1 MSKITFRTW
10 TIIFAGVALL
20 ALFLLA
26 ASISTL
32 QFDPGQP
39 ISFQKLAPQ
48 FAEQGASGDISSTL
62 AAFLRVLLIL
72 MWIMVPLYLILLIFS
87 KDARKRFLRD
97 MIMMLPF
104 LILLYILSNNQQL
117 KKAAEELNPAFMG
130 MQNDEIAQLTPA
142 PPLPEFVP
150 PAPWVTTAVIVGL
163 SLTVVAVIA
172 SFLYFLWRRAKKQ
185 SQDALVV
192 VRREAQ
198 AALDDIQS
206 GGDLRDAIMRSYLQM
221 VEAIREYRGINR
233 ERDMTPHE
241 FEMYLGRRGLP
252 VSPVHQLTQL
262 FETVRY
268 GGVTPGR
275 KEEQA
280 AVTSLRAIIN
290 ACQKPGGQ

>member
-1 MSKITFRTW
+1 MRLMDLDTSLIYFYFRLIVSCASHFVDTIGSVSKITFRTW

-117 KKAAEELNPAFMG
+117 KKAAEEVNPAFMG
-130 MQNDEIAQLTPA
+130 TQNGEIAQLTPA
-142 PPLPEFVP
+142 PPPPEFVP

-185 SQDALVV
+185 QPGCAGS
-192 VRREAQ
+192 R
-198 AALDDIQS
+198 AARGS
-206 GGDLRDAIMRSYLQM
+206 GR
-221 VEAIREYRGINR
+221 
-233 ERDMTPHE
+233 P
-241 FEMYLGRRGLP
+241 
-252 VSPVHQLTQL
+252 
-262 FETVRY
+262 
-268 GGVTPGR
+268 
-275 KEEQA
+275 
-280 AVTSLRAIIN
+280 
-290 ACQKPGGQ
+290 